1 MSFDID
7 GKCFNNID
15 MVLKDINLYI
25 NIPDWI
31 EERNIYDV
39 NTKERLSNTL
49 KVRKYGGLTYA
60 IYEIDNE
67 YAKIKTVNFG
77 ECLVKITEATTISNV
92 PFYESGCY

>member
-7 GKCFNNID
+7 GKCYNNIN
-15 MVLKDINLYI
+15 MILRNVNLYI

-31 EERNIYDV
+31 EERNVYDV
-39 NTKERLSNTL
+39 DTKEQIATI
-49 KVRKYGGLTYA
+49 KPKKFGGLTYA
-60 IYEIDNE
+60 IYEINDE